1 MPHPPLTHLKPSD
14 ERGQTMAEYALLVGF
29 VVVVIAAT
37 ITLIGASILNL
48 FVQAAGVIGG

>member
-1 MPHPPLTHLKPSD
+1 MPHPPLTHLKPRD
-14 ERGQTMAEYALLVGF
+14 EHGQTMAEYALLVGV

-48 FVQAAGVIGG
+48 FLRAAGVIGG

>member
-1 MPHPPLTHLKPSD
+1 MSHPPLTQLKPRD
-14 ERGQTMAEYALLVGF
+14 ERGQTMAEYALLVGL

-48 FVQAAGVIGG
+48 FLRAAGVIGG